1 MTYGKIM
8 VMKIISSFLTMRNWY
23 IYLLSLLGLFAANNA
38 FAVEVVDLYT
48 ASVNV
53 PSQRAEHRES
63 AAKEALDL
71 VFVKVSGQQNA
82 LQNSYLK
89 DERRKYSAYIDN
101 FRYERKQQQIK
112 LVITFNENKINNSLV
127 EAGLPIW
134 GSLRPQLVLWLIE
147 EQGLQRTIVGANEQS
162 AMVDEIKQVNKNR
175 GLPIVMPLMDLE
187 DNQQIQTADVWGRFT
202 SPIRYASMRYSP
214 EAIVTVRVSDNSLL
228 SAEQLT
234 AQEQCFDVCAPQFA
248 LDWSFVS
255 MTSYESI
262 QEFSETYYGDSKEGL
277 INKALGDIAD
287 MLAQQYALQ
296 ANVNREYLVDIGN
309 VDSMAKYAQISK
321 FLAELSSV
329 QAVKLVN
336 AKGQNRRFSLS
347 LLGTEQAFLDSLKLH
362 KALRRFYDPL
372 DPASKQGV
380 PLFYWEPK

>member
-134 GSLRPQLVLWLIE
+134 GSLRPQLVLWFPS
-147 EQGLQRTIVGANEQS
+147 VA
-162 AMVDEIKQVNKNR
+162 
-175 GLPIVMPLMDLE
+175 
-187 DNQQIQTADVWGRFT
+187 
-202 SPIRYASMRYSP
+202 
-214 EAIVTVRVSDNSLL
+214 
-228 SAEQLT
+228 
-234 AQEQCFDVCAPQFA
+234 
-248 LDWSFVS
+248 
-255 MTSYESI
+255 
-262 QEFSETYYGDSKEGL
+262 YG
-277 INKALGDIAD
+277 
-287 MLAQQYALQ
+287 
-296 ANVNREYLVDIGN
+296 
-309 VDSMAKYAQISK
+309 
-321 FLAELSSV
+321 
-329 QAVKLVN
+329 
-336 AKGQNRRFSLS
+336 
-347 LLGTEQAFLDSLKLH
+347 
-362 KALRRFYDPL
+362 
-372 DPASKQGV
+372 
-380 PLFYWEPK
+380 